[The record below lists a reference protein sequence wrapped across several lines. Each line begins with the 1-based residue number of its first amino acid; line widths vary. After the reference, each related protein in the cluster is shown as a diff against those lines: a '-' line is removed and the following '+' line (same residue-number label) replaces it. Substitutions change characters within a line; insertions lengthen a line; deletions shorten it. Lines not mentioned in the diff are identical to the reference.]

1 MRRLSLKGVDKNIM
15 ETSAELIEI
24 TTALCYFQAALEGAS
39 REGLNPHFK
48 SKYVTLD
55 AVWSC
60 IRPHL
65 KPNGLCIAQD
75 VTSQGNTVSVETRLF
90 HVSGQWMKFGPLV
103 MPLGKLDP
111 QSIGSATTYAKRY
124 SLCAAL
130 GIVADI
136 DDDANAA
143 QESNKVKPPEQGKT
157 TTQIITKDQSLEL
170 KELLKWLDKSI
181 ETKLLTAYAIKSIEE
196 LPVTSFVPTLTRLK
210 AMFDEKKVE
219 S

>member
-1 MRRLSLKGVDKNIM
+1 M
-15 ETSAELIEI
+15 ETSIEIIEI
-24 TTALCYFQAALEGAS
+24 TTALCYFQAELEGAS

-65 KPNGLCIAQD
+65 KPNGLCITQD
-75 VTSQGNTVSVETRLF
+75 VTSQGNTVSVETRLL
-90 HVSGQWMKFGPLV
+90 HISGQWMKFGPLV

-130 GIVADI
+130 GIVADV

-143 QESNKVKPPEQGKT
+143 QPDTKSVTKKQEETP
-157 TTQIITKDQSLEL
+157 IALITEDQLSEIAEILRWTD
-170 KELLKWLDKSI
+170 KELAASLMGRVISKYKIGHASQLPLAYFPTVIKFLKS
-181 ETKLLTAYAIKSIEE
+181 ETGEKEKAI
-196 LPVTSFVPTLTRLK
+196 
-210 AMFDEKKVE
+210 D
-219 S
+219 